1 MINRQLSRLLLCSI
15 LGSTTLI
22 SGCALVRKDSAPHQQ
37 LKPEQIKLADDIHL
51 ASSGWPQAQ
60 WWKQLNDPQ
69 LDALLQRTLSG
80 SHTLAEAKLR
90 EEKAQSQADLLDAG
104 SQLQV
109 AALGMLNRQRVSA
122 NGFLSP
128 YAMDAPALGM
138 DGPYYTEATVALF
151 AGLDLDLWGVHRS
164 AVAAA
169 IGAHNATLAET
180 AAVELSLTTG
190 VAQLYYSMQAS
201 YQMLDLLEQTRD
213 VIDYA
218 VKAHQ
223 SKVAHGLEAQVPFQG
238 RGHRFWRSINKL
250 LPSKGKSPK
259 RENLCVH

>member
-69 LDALLQRTLSG
+69 LDALIQRTLSG

-109 AALGMLNRQRVSA
+109 AADVYKRQAQGNVGNGLGV
-122 NGFLSP
+122 
-128 YAMDAPALGM
+128 
-138 DGPYYTEATVALF
+138 
-151 AGLDLDLWGVHRS
+151 
-164 AVAAA
+164 
-169 IGAHNATLAET
+169 TLA
-180 AAVELSLTTG
+180 TG
-190 VAQLYYSMQAS
+190 DPSIIAPVS
-201 YQMLDLLEQTRD
+201 YTHLFRFT
-213 VIDYA
+213 
-218 VKAHQ
+218 KA
-223 SKVAHGLEAQVPFQG
+223 L
-238 RGHRFWRSINKL
+238 
-250 LPSKGKSPK
+250 
-259 RENLCVH
+259 

>member
-69 LDALLQRTLSG
+69 LDALIQRTLSG
-80 SHTLAEAKLR
+80 SHPRRSETAGRKSAV
-90 EEKAQSQADLLDAG
+90 QADLLDAG

-122 NGFLSP
+122 NGF
-128 YAMDAPALGM
+128 
-138 DGPYYTEATVALF
+138 
-151 AGLDLDLWGVHRS
+151 
-164 AVAAA
+164 
-169 IGAHNATLAET
+169 
-180 AAVELSLTTG
+180 
-190 VAQLYYSMQAS
+190 
-201 YQMLDLLEQTRD
+201 
-213 VIDYA
+213 
-218 VKAHQ
+218 
-223 SKVAHGLEAQVPFQG
+223 
-238 RGHRFWRSINKL
+238 
-250 LPSKGKSPK
+250 
-259 RENLCVH
+259 

>member
-37 LKPEQIKLADDIHL
+37 LKPEQIKLADDSAPHQQLKPEQIKLADDIHL

-69 LDALLQRTLSG
+69 LDALIQRTVNG

-122 NGFLSP
+122 NGF
-128 YAMDAPALGM
+128 
-138 DGPYYTEATVALF
+138 
-151 AGLDLDLWGVHRS
+151 
-164 AVAAA
+164 
-169 IGAHNATLAET
+169 
-180 AAVELSLTTG
+180 
-190 VAQLYYSMQAS
+190 
-201 YQMLDLLEQTRD
+201 
-213 VIDYA
+213 
-218 VKAHQ
+218 
-223 SKVAHGLEAQVPFQG
+223 
-238 RGHRFWRSINKL
+238 
-250 LPSKGKSPK
+250 
-259 RENLCVH
+259 

>member
-69 LDALLQRTLSG
+69 LDALIQRTLSG
-80 SHTLAEAKLR
+80 SHTSPKRNCGKKSAV
-90 EEKAQSQADLLDAG
+90 QADLLDAG

-122 NGFLSP
+122 NGF
-128 YAMDAPALGM
+128 
-138 DGPYYTEATVALF
+138 
-151 AGLDLDLWGVHRS
+151 
-164 AVAAA
+164 
-169 IGAHNATLAET
+169 
-180 AAVELSLTTG
+180 
-190 VAQLYYSMQAS
+190 
-201 YQMLDLLEQTRD
+201 
-213 VIDYA
+213 
-218 VKAHQ
+218 
-223 SKVAHGLEAQVPFQG
+223 
-238 RGHRFWRSINKL
+238 
-250 LPSKGKSPK
+250 
-259 RENLCVH
+259 

>member
-1 MINRQLSRLLLCSI
+1 
-15 LGSTTLI
+15 
-22 SGCALVRKDSAPHQQ
+22 
-37 LKPEQIKLADDIHL
+37 
-51 ASSGWPQAQ
+51 
-60 WWKQLNDPQ
+60 
-69 LDALLQRTLSG
+69 
-80 SHTLAEAKLR
+80 
-90 EEKAQSQADLLDAG
+90 
-104 SQLQV
+104 
-109 AALGMLNRQRVSA
+109 
-122 NGFLSP
+122 
-128 YAMDAPALGM
+128 M
-138 DGPYYTEATVALF
+138 DGPYYTEATVGLF

-169 IGAHNATLAET
+169 ISAHNAALAET

-223 SKVAHGLEAQVPFQG
+223 SKVAHGLEAQVPSTA

>member
-69 LDALLQRTLSG
+69 LDALIQRTLSG

-109 AALGMLNRQRVSA
+109 AALGMLQPPTR
-122 NGFLSP
+122 
-128 YAMDAPALGM
+128 LGERLFKPLC
-138 DGPYYTEATVALF
+138 DGCARTGY
-151 AGLDLDLWGVHRS
+151 GR
-164 AVAAA
+164 AVLY
-169 IGAHNATLAET
+169 GSHSRF
-180 AAVELSLTTG
+180 VCRTG
-190 VAQLYYSMQAS
+190 S
-201 YQMLDLLEQTRD
+201 
-213 VIDYA
+213 
-218 VKAHQ
+218 
-223 SKVAHGLEAQVPFQG
+223 
-238 RGHRFWRSINKL
+238 
-250 LPSKGKSPK
+250 
-259 RENLCVH
+259 